1 MNNTTRK
8 TGSKVILMESEENK
22 VTKASDNVLTPEQ
35 TPSYTFG
42 ITLALVV
49 LFITILVASF
59 YYGILNI

>member
-1 MNNTTRK
+1 
-8 TGSKVILMESEENK
+8 MESEENK

>member
-1 MNNTTRK
+1 MNSTNRTTR
-8 TGSKVILMESEENK
+8 SLVILMESEENK

-49 LFITILVASF
+49 LSIIVLVASF
-59 YYGILNI
+59 YFGILNI